1 MRIFG
6 RKSDDNGAY
15 LSMDNPRVR
24 KFKAKYKIGQ
34 IVPGIILDYDA
45 PGLAWVLVDDLRL
58 LAWVA
63 RDYFRG
69 QRLHLIIENF
79 YPEIVLKE
87 IDLTQDEGKGL
98 SIIV

>member
-6 RKSDDNGAY
+6 RKPDDNGAY
-15 LSMDNPRVR
+15 LSMENPRVR
-24 KFKAKYKIGQ
+24 KFRAKYRVGQ
-34 IVPGIILDYDA
+34 VVPGIILDYDA

-63 RDYFRG
+63 KSYFRG
-69 QRLHLIIENF
+69 QRLHLIIENI

-87 IDLTQDEGKGL
+87 IDLTQDERKGL

>member
-6 RKSDDNGAY
+6 RKPDDDDAY

-24 KFKAKYKIGQ
+24 RFKVKYRVGQ
-34 IVPGIILDYDA
+34 IVPGIILDYDS

-58 LAWVA
+58 LASVA

-69 QRLHLIIENF
+69 QRLHLKIESV

-87 IDLTQDEGKGL
+87 IDLNE
-98 SIIV
+98 